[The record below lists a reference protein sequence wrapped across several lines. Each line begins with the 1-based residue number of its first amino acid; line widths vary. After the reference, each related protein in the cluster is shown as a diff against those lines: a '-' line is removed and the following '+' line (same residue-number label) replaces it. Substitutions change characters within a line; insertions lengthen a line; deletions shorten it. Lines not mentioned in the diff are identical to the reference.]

1 MKLESFSKIDNNFYI
16 VTDTEAAEYIA
27 ELLYKYGLS
36 QMNLLAARNRGKV
49 IIDPEDVPEIQ
60 RINETMELMV
70 TANKLK
76 EKAKEILSE
85 IDNKYF
91 FEADTEAKK
100 KASEE
105 AL

>member
-1 MKLESFSKIDNNFYI
+1 MKLESFSKIENSFYI
-16 VTDTEAAEYIA
+16 VTDAEAAEYIA
-27 ELLYKYGLS
+27 ELIYKYGSS

-76 EKAKEILSE
+76 ER
-85 IDNKYF
+85 
-91 FEADTEAKK
+91 AKK
-100 KASEE
+100 ERVSEE
-105 AL
+105 TL

>member
-1 MKLESFSKIDNNFYI
+1 MKLESFSEIDNKFYI
-16 VTDTEAAEYIA
+16 VTDDEAAEYIA
-27 ELLYKYGLS
+27 ELLYKYGMS

-49 IIDPEDVPEIQ
+49 IIDPEDVPEIL

-76 EKAKEILSE
+76 ER
-85 IDNKYF
+85 
-91 FEADTEAKK
+91 AKK

>member
-1 MKLESFSKIDNNFYI
+1 MKLDSFSVIDNEYYI
-16 VTDTEAAEYIA
+16 VTDAEAAEYIA
-27 ELLYKYGLS
+27 ELIYKYGSS

-60 RINETMELMV
+60 KINETMELMV
-70 TANKLK
+70 NANKLK
-76 EKAKEILSE
+76 ER
-85 IDNKYF
+85 
-91 FEADTEAKK
+91 AKK

>member
-1 MKLESFSKIDNNFYI
+1 MRLDSFSVIDNEYYI
-16 VTDTEAAEYIA
+16 VTDAEAAEYIA
-27 ELLYKYGLS
+27 ELIYKYGSS

-60 RINETMELMV
+60 KINETMELMV
-70 TANKLK
+70 NANKLM
-76 EKAKEILSE
+76 ER
-85 IDNKYF
+85 
-91 FEADTEAKK
+91 AKK

>member
-1 MKLESFSKIDNNFYI
+1 MKLESFSKIENSFYI
-16 VTDTEAAEYIA
+16 VTDAEAAEYIA
-27 ELLYKYGLS
+27 ELIYKYGSS

-60 RINETMELMV
+60 KINETMELMV
-70 TANKLK
+70 NANKLK
-76 EKAKEILSE
+76 ER
-85 IDNKYF
+85 
-91 FEADTEAKK
+91 AKK

>member
-27 ELLYKYGLS
+27 ELIYKYGVS

-70 TANKLK
+70 NANKLK
-76 EKAKEILSE
+76 EKAIESLSE
-85 IDNKYF
+85 IDN
-91 FEADTEAKK
+91 ETDTEEKK

>member
-1 MKLESFSKIDNNFYI
+1 MKLESFSVIDNEYYI
-16 VTDTEAAEYIA
+16 VTDDEAAEYIA
-27 ELLYKYGLS
+27 EMLYRYGSS
-36 QMNLLAARNRGKV
+36 QMNLLAARNRGKF

-70 TANKLK
+70 NANKLK
-76 EKAKEILSE
+76 EKAKNSLSE
-85 IDNKYF
+85 IDNKYLF
-91 FEADTEAKK
+91 AADTEAKK